1 MVLSNNNIDKIKKG
15 KHYEK
20 LLRKNATPME
30 RKFKKLLNQV
40 RQQYGVKFRV
50 FFQKGWYK
58 DQAFFISDFYF
69 PVTKKTIEI
78 DGSQHNTTDQS
89 KRDKI
94 KSVYLKSIGI
104 VTVRLTNF
112 QVKSMDVKKA
122 FDFLVKH
129 HII

>member
-1 MVLSNNNIDKIKKG
+1 MVFINNIDKIKKG

-20 LLRKNATPME
+20 LLRQNATLME
-30 RKFKKLLNQV
+30 RKFKKLLDEV
-40 RQQYGVKFRV
+40 KKHYGVKFRV

-69 PVTKKTIEI
+69 PATKKTIEI
-78 DGSQHNTTDQS
+78 DGSQHNTAEQS

-94 KSVYLKSIGI
+94 KSVYLESIGI
-104 VTVRLTNF
+104 NTVRLTNF
-112 QVKSMDVKKA
+112 HVKSMDVKKT